1 MYVCTLF
8 SRNICASRCII
19 TSIVQ
24 RQTFDSGYLRRL
36 AQSDPE
42 TERDFA
48 EYFSELLALKLRSRL
63 RSPDAIADVI
73 QETFLRVYRALR
85 QGDIVTPEALG
96 GYVNAICNNVLFEMY
111 RQQSRIADPP
121 SDGASEEARP
131 DTVLATEQ
139 ECREVRRVL
148 ESIPE
153 KDRQILR
160 AVFFEERNK
169 EEICRT
175 LGIERDYLR
184 VLVHRAKSRFRDDW
198 LKRFATK
205 SSSASPLG

>member
-1 MYVCTLF
+1 
-8 SRNICASRCII
+8 
-19 TSIVQ
+19 VQ
-24 RQTFDSGYLRRL
+24 RQTFDSEYIRRL

-48 EYFSELLALKLRSRL
+48 EYFGELLALKLRSRL
-63 RSPDAIADVI
+63 RSPDTIEDVI

-85 QGDIVTPEALG
+85 QDDIVTPEALG
-96 GYVNAICNNVLFEMY
+96 GFVNATCNYVLFEIY
-111 RQQSRIADPP
+111 RQQSRIGDPP
-121 SDGASEEARP
+121 LDGASDEAGP
-131 DTVLATEQ
+131 DALIAAEQ
-139 ECREVRRVL
+139 ECREVRRIL
-148 ESIPE
+148 AGIPE

-160 AVFFEERNK
+160 AVFFEERDK
-169 EEICRT
+169 REICRT
-175 LGIERDYLR
+175 MGIDRDYLR

>member
-1 MYVCTLF
+1 VYVCTLF
-8 SRNICASRCII
+8 GRNICASRCII

-121 SDGASEEARP
+121 SDGPSDDPRP
-131 DTVLATEQ
+131 DTVLASEQ